1 MTPLPLIYALA
12 ISILLVG
19 ALCLA
24 LVLFTPALWQP
35 FAPKNRR
42 RAVDILDDVRKKLIQ
57 RFPTSDRVEL
67 RVKVGGEMETEVHY
81 TTPKQAGTVSNEHEG
96 GE

>member
-1 MTPLPLIYALA
+1 MTPLPVILA
-12 ISILLVG
+12 IGISAALVG
-19 ALCLA
+19 GLCIF
-24 LVLFTPALWQP
+24 LVIFNEALWQP
-35 FAPKNRR
+35 FAKKRR

-81 TTPKQAGTVSNEHEG
+81 TTPKQPGTVSNEHEG